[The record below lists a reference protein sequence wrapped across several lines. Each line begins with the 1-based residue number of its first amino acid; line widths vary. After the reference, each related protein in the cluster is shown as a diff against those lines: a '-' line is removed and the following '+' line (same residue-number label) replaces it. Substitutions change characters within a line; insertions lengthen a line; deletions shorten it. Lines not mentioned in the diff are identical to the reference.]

1 MFLQSFNLN
10 FADKIIK
17 QYRKDADKKLAGACR
32 LMVLLVTVVTLLNMI
47 GVFKISAAPLY
58 FTMAISVVNFI
69 LPTIFYDV
77 LKKEGSIY
85 RYIIITILIIQSGV
99 LYATLSYHVIIMLIF
114 PLVIACL
121 YNEKKY
127 VIYTMF
133 ASVPVMIVSHLVAFQ
148 LHIVPDE
155 PLVTLKG
162 VWLYG
167 ILPRVIEFWAVGI
180 TCYFISDRIQ
190 KLINTLA
197 AKNIELYNDQ
207 ESLILSLSDMIAT
220 KSRETGQH
228 VQRVAEYTAVLCKG
242 LGYTDEQTWIVS
254 LASMM
259 HDVGK
264 IIIPS
269 TIIEKPG
276 KLTDEEFLT
285 VKKHVGYGKQML
297 QNSPGEVMHIA
308 ADIAYQHHEKW
319 NGKGYLGFAGEEINE
334 YARCVAIAD
343 VFDALVSR
351 RPYKEPWSFSN
362 AYDEIV
368 HQSGEHFDP
377 KLVQIFQEH
386 FEEFKMIMDKYPDE
400 IPQKKEPDLEVEASL
415 FKNLV
420 G

>member
-1 MFLQSFNLN
+1 M
-10 FADKIIK
+10 
-17 QYRKDADKKLAGACR
+17 
-32 LMVLLVTVVTLLNMI
+32 
-47 GVFKISAAPLY
+47 
-58 FTMAISVVNFI
+58 
-69 LPTIFYDV
+69 
-77 LKKEGSIY
+77 
-85 RYIIITILIIQSGV
+85 
-99 LYATLSYHVIIMLIF
+99 
-114 PLVIACL
+114 
-121 YNEKKY
+121 
-127 VIYTMF
+127 
-133 ASVPVMIVSHLVAFQ
+133 
-148 LHIVPDE
+148 
-155 PLVTLKG
+155 
-162 VWLYG
+162 
-167 ILPRVIEFWAVGI
+167 GI